1 MPAVTV
7 NRLLPVATSLPVVTV
22 TLLAP
27 KAAVGV
33 IVKVAVR
40 WVASVTTMALAVTP
54 GLLNVTAG
62 VPDVKCVNWPVMTTP
77 VGAVPWAPL
86 AGFSERTTGVPAVT
100 VNRLL
105 PVATSLPVVTVT
117 LLVPVAAVVLIV
129 SVAVNCV
136 ALVTVTALA
145 VTPVLLNDT
154 VEVPATKCV
163 NWPVIC
169 TPVNTWPCFPLVGLI
184 TLTAGG
190 LIVYAAGTTALSLNP
205 DL

>member
-1 MPAVTV
+1 M
-7 NRLLPVATSLPVVTV
+7 RE
-22 TLLAP
+22 LARDDYARRAP
-27 KAAVGV
+27 Y
-33 IVKVAVR
+33 
-40 WVASVTTMALAVTP
+40 P
-54 GLLNVTAG
+54 G
-62 VPDVKCVNWPVMTTP
+62 P
-77 VGAVPWAPL
+77 PL

-105 PVATSLPVVTVT
+105 PVATSLPVVTSRCWCCRRSGVDRQRRRQ
-117 LLVPVAAVVLIV
+117 LRGAGHRHGARRHPRVAERHCRGAR
-129 SVAVNCV
+129 
-136 ALVTVTALA
+136 
-145 VTPVLLNDT
+145 
-154 VEVPATKCV
+154 TKCV

>member
-1 MPAVTV
+1 M

-54 GLLNVTAG
+54 GLLNV
-62 VPDVKCVNWPVMTTP
+62 
-77 VGAVPWAPL
+77 
-86 AGFSERTTGVPAVT
+86 
-100 VNRLL
+100 
-105 PVATSLPVVTVT
+105 
-117 LLVPVAAVVLIV
+117 
-129 SVAVNCV
+129 
-136 ALVTVTALA
+136 
-145 VTPVLLNDT
+145 T